1 MIELKKEELL
11 KNTMDYEEYS
21 ENVCSP
27 TLDELRDAGMLKCGG
42 SSGGCGCK
50 SKGNCSGCK
59 SKKCEK

>member
-1 MIELKKEELL
+1 M
-11 KNTMDYEEYS
+11 
-21 ENVCSP
+21 CSP

-42 SSGGCGCK
+42 CSGGCACK